1 MRFEHGEM
9 EALVM
14 ADDDILAKIQAG
26 WAQTA
31 ARDKARYADER
42 VPEDVHWETEYRYE
56 NSADPQQTLNL
67 YYPARRRNATLP
79 TVIDVHGGGWFY
91 GDRNLNRNYCRY
103 LASQGYAVMGM
114 GYRLLPDVDVRGQ
127 IQDIFA
133 SLRWLSHFGPQR
145 GFDLD
150 HVLLTGD
157 SAGGHLASLV
167 ACIQQSE
174 ELQELFGVDRVNFNF
189 TLVALVC
196 PVAEPGKLPEAAGD
210 MSDMAAFYLDKLSG
224 GDAAL
229 ADHLNFSHVAK
240 DLKLPP
246 FMLIGGQ
253 NDSFYLQ
260 SQVLLEVFAAD
271 KVTYTTKLWPASAG
285 PHLKHVFNVQ
295 HWEWPESIETNLAM
309 LRQFD
314 VLSKQRDEAEAD
326 DEDDL

>member
-1 MRFEHGEM
+1 
-9 EALVM
+9 M
-14 ADDDILAKIQAG
+14 ADEEAMLAKVQAS

-56 NSADPQQTLNL
+56 QSADPQQTLNL
-67 YYPARRRNATLP
+67 YYPAKRRNATMP
-79 TVIDVHGGGWFY
+79 TVIDIHGGGWFY

-114 GYRLLPDVDVRGQ
+114 GYRLLPDVDLRGQ

-167 ACIQQSE
+167 ACIQQSA
-174 ELQELFGVDRVNFNF
+174 ELQELFGVSRVNFNF

-196 PVAEPGKLPEAAGD
+196 PVAEPSKLPEAAGD

-224 GDAAL
+224 GDQAL
-229 ADHLNFSHVAK
+229 ADHLNFSQVVK
-240 DLKLPP
+240 GLDLPP

-260 SQVLLEVFAAD
+260 SQALLKVFDANH
-271 KVTYTTKLWPASAG
+271 VTYTTKLWPASAE

-295 HWEWPESIETNLAM
+295 HWEWPESIETNLEM
-309 LRQFD
+309 LRTFD
-314 VLSKQRDEAEAD
+314 ALSKQQDQAE
-326 DEDDL
+326 ENEFE